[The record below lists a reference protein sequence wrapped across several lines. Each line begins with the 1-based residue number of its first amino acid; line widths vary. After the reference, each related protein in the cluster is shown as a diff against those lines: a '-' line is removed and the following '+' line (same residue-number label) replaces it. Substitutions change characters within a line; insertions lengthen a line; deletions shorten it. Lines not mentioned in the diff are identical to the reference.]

1 MSDKPDPLHLGGG
14 PTSPIWLQQSAKAW
28 GGFCPSSPACS
39 CPSPAC
45 SAFIFPLKEGAPGFS
60 QLQDSPFFIALAFSP
75 AIPFA
80 PLSSTDVLSRRP
92 LGTALFIH
100 CLPTPP
106 RSCPHWGTDPPIV
119 SSCPVSHLLESRGT
133 RQPPP
138 PTFSLSYFPCQTL
151 AFCFSL
157 QAEHSNLLWWV
168 RSAQV
173 GDGWSTRKQRLAW
186 RCLQTLAISLP

>member
-28 GGFCPSSPACS
+28 GGFCPGSPACS

-133 RQPPP
+133 RQPLPP
-138 PTFSLSYFPCQTL
+138 PSLSATSRVRPLPSAL
-151 AFCFSL
+151 AFKLNILIFSGGSSL
-157 QAEHSNLLWWV
+157 HRWGMGGVPESRGWL
-168 RSAQV
+168 
-173 GDGWSTRKQRLAW
+173 GDACKH
-186 RCLQTLAISLP
+186 